1 MKKFLSALIVTGM
14 LAGSMAS
21 VASAEV
27 QPMYTQGKN
36 SKVNVYVNG
45 ATLKV
50 DQPAIVKNG
59 RTLVPLRAIFEA
71 LGAEILWD
79 EKTQTVTAKREN
91 TVIKLQLKSKNA
103 VVNGKTVTLDV
114 PAESINY
121 RTMVPVR
128 FVSEALDAHVGWDAG
143 TVSVFVSQYP
153 AMSIVE
159 LGEYVSLIEEKLT
172 ALSDAAVES
181 DTILNNYLNKKITLE
196 QFRSQHKANLK
207 EMAALTAEI
216 KAVKV
221 PDDQLAQRYANQTIT
236 LFENLY
242 SVCELRGIVLGETT
256 GVTRV
261 QELTDD
267 SKQLM
272 LAQTAYENEFAFL
285 EEFNFEQ

>member
-50 DQPAIVKNG
+50 DQPAIVKND

-79 EKTQTVTAKREN
+79 EKTQTVTATRED

-128 FVSEALDAHVGWDAG
+128 FVSEALDAHVGWDEG

-153 AMSIVE
+153 APSLVK
-159 LGEYVSLIEEKLT
+159 LGEYVYLIKENLT
-172 ALSDAAVES
+172 ALSEVAVES
-181 DTILNNYLNKKITLE
+181 DTIVNNYINNKISLE

-221 PDDQLAQRYANQTIT
+221 PEDQLAQRYANKTIM

-256 GVTRV
+256 GMTRL
-261 QELTDD
+261 QELADD

-272 LAQTAYENEFAFL
+272 LGQAAYENEFAFFA
-285 EEFNFEQ
+285 EFAE